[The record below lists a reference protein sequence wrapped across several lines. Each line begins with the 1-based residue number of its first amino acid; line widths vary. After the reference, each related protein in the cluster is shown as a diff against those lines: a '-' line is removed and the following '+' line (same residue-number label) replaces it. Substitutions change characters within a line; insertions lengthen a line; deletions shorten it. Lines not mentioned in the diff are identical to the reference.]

1 MNTEK
6 VKILIEPI
14 LEKLGYDLVRVLF
27 IESPRSVLQIM
38 AEPLEDRLMD
48 VEDCAKISRAISVVL
63 DVEDPIENAYCLEV
77 SSPGIDR
84 PLTRM
89 KDFQTW
95 KGFSV
100 SIELQ
105 QAIEGRKRFSGTL
118 VDTKG
123 SDIMLRLDAKN
134 QIHFDF
140 SQVVKAKLVMTDE
153 LMNDHKN

>member
-134 QIHFDF
+134 QIQFDF